1 MAGETTPSQVVPPAG
16 TDSEQRLQASASSPV
31 TGIDT
36 SPQQASA
43 PPDAGSEIRA
53 EQIKKPSEVNQAD
66 PDVNVVELPP
76 RSPTFKEQVYGYAR
90 LVRGTMLGRP
100 DVKEQGTKVLRG
112 EQGIPMRRDSQSSK

>member
-1 MAGETTPSQVVPPAG
+1 MAGKTTPSQVVPPAE

-31 TGIDT
+31 VPPTGIDT

-43 PPDAGSEIRA
+43 PPDDGSEIRA

-76 RSPTFKEQVYGYAR
+76 RSPTFKEQVFG
-90 LVRGTMLGRP
+90 L
-100 DVKEQGTKVLRG
+100 
-112 EQGIPMRRDSQSSK
+112 